1 MNSDLKKKN
10 SNPYSSLVNVDNLSI
25 SESHIFLFL
34 SPLLHSLTIV
44 VSLVQVGP
52 YFWLLPFPSKVTP

>member
-1 MNSDLKKKN
+1 MIGYKDGNSDLKKF
-10 SNPYSSLVNVDNLSI
+10 SNPYSSLVIVDNLSI

-34 SPLLHSLTIV
+34 SPLLDSLTIV

-52 YFWLLPFPSKVTP
+52 Y